1 MSVPADGSMNI
12 SGDTSML
19 PDNGSMQK
27 FPSFEGK
34 DLDGNDGDER
44 RAFLRQRRYGCQL
57 LVHHLR
63 SRAWV
68 SWANWKR

>member
-19 PDNGSMQK
+19 PDNSSDNSSMQK
-27 FPSFEGK
+27 FPSFVGK
-34 DLDGNDGDER
+34 DLDGNDVTSDEL
-44 RAFLRQRRYGCQL
+44 FFRQRRYGCQL

-63 SRAWV
+63 PVRG
-68 SWANWKR
+68 